1 MSQDLHVKPFTTIA
15 IVIFSLMAALH
26 VLRLIFGWEAVID
39 GLVIPIW
46 VSLVGIIIAGGLA
59 VMLWRESRPEKH

>member
-1 MSQDLHVKPFTTIA
+1 MKPFTTIA
-15 IVIFSLMAALH
+15 IVIFALVAALH

-39 GLVIPIW
+39 GLVIPMW
-46 VSLVGIIIAGGLA
+46 ASVVGLIIAGGLA

>member
-1 MSQDLHVKPFTTIA
+1 MKPFTTIA

-39 GLVIPIW
+39 GLVIPMW
-46 VSLVGIIIAGGLA
+46 ASVVGIIIAGGLA

>member
-1 MSQDLHVKPFTTIA
+1 VKPFTTIA
-15 IVIFSLMAALH
+15 IVIFSLVAVLH

-39 GLVIPIW
+39 GLVIPMW
-46 VSLVGIIIAGGLA
+46 ASVVGLIIAGGLA

>member
-1 MSQDLHVKPFTTIA
+1 MKPFTTIA

-26 VLRLIFGWEAVID
+26 MLRLIFGWEAVIN

>member
-1 MSQDLHVKPFTTIA
+1 VKPFTTIA

-39 GLVIPIW
+39 GLVIPMW
-46 VSLVGIIIAGGLA
+46 ASVVGIIIAGGLA

>member
-1 MSQDLHVKPFTTIA
+1 VKPFTTIA
-15 IVIFSLMAALH
+15 IVVFSLMAALH

>member
-1 MSQDLHVKPFTTIA
+1 LNVKPFTTIA

-26 VLRLIFGWEAVID
+26 VLRLIFGWEAAIN
-39 GLVIPIW
+39 GLVIPMW
-46 VSLVGIIIAGGLA
+46 ASLVGLIIAGGLA

>member
-39 GLVIPIW
+39 GLVIPMW
-46 VSLVGIIIAGGLA
+46 ASVVGLIIAGGLA

>member
-1 MSQDLHVKPFTTIA
+1 VKPFTTIA
-15 IVIFSLMAALH
+15 IVIFALVAALH
-26 VLRLIFGWEAVID
+26 VLRLIFGWEAVIN